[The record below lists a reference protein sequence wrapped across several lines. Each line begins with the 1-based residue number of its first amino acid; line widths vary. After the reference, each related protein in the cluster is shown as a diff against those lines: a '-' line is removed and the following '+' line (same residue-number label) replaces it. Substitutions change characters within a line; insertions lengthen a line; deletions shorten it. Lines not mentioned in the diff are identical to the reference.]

1 MTSDEKSQN
10 PTVEGMQSH
19 TRKLFNKGIGN
30 VATCTTAGS
39 TAAKEVTMGTTF
51 NLVTGCM
58 VLVLFQN
65 AITVANATLAVTH
78 TPIGAEQ
85 ATIEAAKPIFYR
97 GAALGANLIKA
108 GSIVQM
114 RYDGTNFNVIGDLT
128 PSGFNITHNNT
139 TGADQFEAIGSA
151 TLVHDTTTGAD
162 KFTF

>member
-10 PTVEGMQSH
+10 PTVEGMQAH

-30 VATCTTAGS
+30 AATCTTAAA
-39 TAAKEVTMGTTF
+39 TANKEVTMGATF
-51 NLVTGCM
+51 NLVEGCM

-65 AITVANATLAVTH
+65 AITVSGAKLVVTH
-78 TPIGAEQ
+78 TPIGASQ
-85 ATIEAAKPIFYR
+85 ATTEAAKPIFYR

-128 PSGFNITHNNT
+128 PSGFIITTDET
-139 TGADQFEAIGSA
+139 TGTDIFTAVGSA
-151 TLVHDTTTGAD
+151 TVTHNDTSGAD
-162 KFTF
+162 EFVF